1 MMPRTLDI
9 ISEAI
14 LEGDSATVRQKVM
27 EALDEGITAREIL
40 NDGLLRGMDEVSVL
54 FKDGEM
60 FVPEVLVSAKA
71 MQTGVDIIKPVL
83 VKDGVKP
90 SATILTVTV
99 EGDLHDIGIKL
110 VGIMLEGAGFQVI
123 NIGVDVPTAKIIE
136 KVKELKP
143 QILGLS
149 AMLTTTMTTMKDV
162 IKELEREGL
171 LSDMKVMV
179 GGAPLSPL
187 FAEKTGGN
195 YAANANEAVVVA
207 KRLLSLE

>member
-1 MMPRTLDI
+1 MPRTLDI

>member
-1 MMPRTLDI
+1 MPRTLDI

-14 LEGDSATVRQKVM
+14 LEGDTATVRQKVM

-40 NDGLLRGMDEVSVL
+40 NDGLLKGMDEVSVL

-71 MQTGVDIIKPVL
+71 MQAGVDIIKPVL

-187 FAEKTGGN
+187 FAEKIGGN
-195 YAANANEAVVVA
+195 YSANANEAVVVA

>member
-14 LEGDSATVRQKVM
+14 LEGDTATVRQKVM

-40 NDGLLRGMDEVSVL
+40 NDGLLKGMDEVSVL

-71 MQTGVDIIKPVL
+71 MQAGVDIIKPVL

-187 FAEKTGGN
+187 FAEKIGGN
-195 YAANANEAVVVA
+195 YSANANEAVVVA